1 MKLII
6 IGSSSSGN
14 GYALVSTYG
23 EIFLIEA
30 GIKAKT
36 MRKAIDY
43 RVSCISGCIVSH
55 NHGDHAE
62 YITPY
67 SKLGF
72 PVGCNAHV
80 AANRSISHPLVLE
93 EGKTYAFGS
102 YRVTPFA
109 VKHDVPNFGYLIY
122 HEEMGAMLFAT
133 DTYSLPF
140 KFRHIDH
147 FLIEANYSDDI
158 LNANVRQGSLSKAQA
173 NRLMVAHMSLA
184 NCIKALANCDAAEA
198 RNIVLIHLSS
208 RNSDAK
214 AFQKEIASRFA
225 VPTYIAEKNS
235 IINL

>member
-1 MKLII
+1 MKLIV
-6 IGSSSSGN
+6 IGSSSAGN
-14 GYALVSTYG
+14 GYALVSADG

-30 GIKAKT
+30 GVKAKT
-36 MRKAIDY
+36 MRKAVDY
-43 RVSCISGCIVSH
+43 RVACISGCVVSH

-80 AANRSISHPLVLE
+80 AVNRNISHPLVLE

-102 YRVTPFA
+102 FRVSPFA
-109 VKHDVPNFGYLIY
+109 VKHDVPNFGYII
-122 HEEMGAMLFAT
+122 HHHEMGTLLFAT
-133 DTYSLPF
+133 DTYTLPF
-140 KFRHIDH
+140 SFLNINH

-158 LNANVRQGSLSKAQA
+158 LSENVRQGELSKAQA
-173 NRLMVAHMSLA
+173 NRLMVAHMSLS
-184 NCIKALANCDAAEA
+184 NCIENLKRCHAETA

-214 AFQKEIASRFA
+214 LFQKEITSRFA